1 MGSLTALDI
10 VVMIL
15 VCGGAIAGFSRGF
28 VQELLSLLAW
38 VLAILAVR
46 MFHEPVTGMLT
57 PSIGTETGAAVAGFA
72 LLFGVVFM
80 LGKWL
85 SRSIGAKS
93 RQSVVGPFDRVLGAG
108 FGMVKGMVIA
118 TALFMLATLVVDVYA
133 GREATRPEWMRDSRT
148 FPALNASSAAMSAL
162 IDLRRPGT
170 PPPAPLPEAAPDNVT
185 TT

>member
-1 MGSLTALDI
+1 MGSLTALDV

-57 PSIGTETGAAVAGFA
+57 PSIGSETGAAVAGYA
-72 LLFGVVFM
+72 LLFGVVFL

-85 SRSIGAKS
+85 ARSIGSKS
-93 RQSVVGPFDRVLGAG
+93 RQSVVGAFDRVLGAG

-118 TALFMLATLVVDVYA
+118 TALFMLATLIVDVYA
-133 GREATRPEWMRDSRT
+133 GKEAARPAWMRDSRT

-170 PPPAPLPEAAPDNVT
+170 PAPQPVPAPAPEDVT